1 MHELSCGEGKSV
13 RMIEMRVSLQ
23 GIITSVKGQALP
35 DIYRM
40 NQEEMEGLPY
50 HVLHEE
56 QIREGVQTLF
66 IRQRTGEVIPVQIA
80 AVSESEGWKLWI
92 ESLFGDKRDELRLNY
107 LETAFKSIAYVA
119 EYGDPDLSDHL
130 SRVASYTRFLAESLG
145 WTPMDVKRIEIASL
159 VHDVG
164 KTAIPR
170 ELLFKPGH
178 FLREERKYMEQHTE
192 RGHLIIEEL
201 ESRIR
206 DGWMIDRKLFE
217 LARNVTLYHHE
228 NWDGSGYP
236 SGRKEVDIPQES
248 RLVRVVDAIDA
259 LLSFRV
265 YKQTWPWER
274 AKDELLQYRGSQFDA
289 EIVDNLLKHED
300 AFLKVAQKMNTR
312 LSGAVV

>member
-1 MHELSCGEGKSV
+1 
-13 RMIEMRVSLQ
+13 MIEIWVSSQ
-23 GIITSVKGQALP
+23 GVISNIEGQGLH

-40 NQEEMEGLPY
+40 NREELLGLPY
-50 HVLHEE
+50 
-56 QIREGVQTLF
+56 QIFDKEPIRKGVQTHF
-66 IRQRTGEVIPVQIA
+66 ILQRNGEVVPVQIA

-92 ESLFGDKRDELRLNY
+92 EPLFGEKRDELSLNY
-107 LETAFKSIAYVA
+107 LETVFKSIAYVA

-130 SRVASYTRFLAESLG
+130 LRVANYTRFLAELLELG
-145 WTPMDVKRIEIASL
+145 PMDVRRMEIASL

-170 ELLFKPGH
+170 ELLFKPGQ

-192 RGHLIIEEL
+192 RGHLIVEEL

-206 DGWMIDRKLFE
+206 DSWMIDRKLFE

-236 SGRKEVDIPQES
+236 HGRKAISIPREA
-248 RLVRVVDAIDA
+248 RLVRVVDALDA

-265 YKQTWPWER
+265 YKQTWSWER
-274 AKDELLQYRGSQFDA
+274 AKEELLLYKGSQFDA

-300 AFLKVAQKMNTR
+300 AFLKVAQKMNAR